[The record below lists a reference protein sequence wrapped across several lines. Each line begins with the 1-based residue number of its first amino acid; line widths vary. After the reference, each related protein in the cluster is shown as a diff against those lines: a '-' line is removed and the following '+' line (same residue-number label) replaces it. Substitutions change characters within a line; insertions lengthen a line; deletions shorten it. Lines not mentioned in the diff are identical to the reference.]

1 MKNTI
6 EKTMNELRTDHR
18 NMVQLLDLLDSETV
32 RLLDS
37 GEPDYDLVYDI
48 MTYMSEY
55 PDAVHHPK
63 EDMIYRHIKS
73 SHPDI
78 DESLQLIETDHKA
91 LGEASSE
98 IRRDIDAMGRDGA
111 VSREALA
118 DSLRRYS
125 ESLRKHMYWEVL
137 PGTINFEITETAV
150 IRSVAEA
157 GKLMS
162 ALREMGCQFALD
174 DFGSG
179 LSSFGHLKKL
189 PVEHLKIDGMF
200 IRDILKDKTNRI
212 FVKSII
218 DIGHALGIKT
228 VAEFVENEEI
238 LNVVR
243 DLGADYAQ
251 GFEISRPFELAPQFP
266 RLADSEVESFV
277 LQEKAG

>member
-6 EKTMNELRTDHR
+6 EKTMNELRSDHR

-37 GEPDYDLVYDI
+37 GEPDYDLVHDI

-98 IRRDIDAMGRDGA
+98 IRRDIDAMGGDGA

-125 ESLRKHMYWEVL
+125 ESLRKHMYWEEKEL
-137 PGTINFEITETAV
+137 FEIADT
-150 IRSVAEA
+150 
-157 GKLMS
+157 M
-162 ALREMGCQFALD
+162 D
-174 DFGSG
+174 D
-179 LSSFGHLKKL
+179 
-189 PVEHLKIDGMF
+189 D
-200 IRDILKDKTNRI
+200 DN
-212 FVKSII
+212 
-218 DIGHALGIKT
+218 
-228 VAEFVENEEI
+228 
-238 LNVVR
+238 
-243 DLGADYAQ
+243 
-251 GFEISRPFELAPQFP
+251 
-266 RLADSEVESFV
+266 
-277 LQEKAG
+277 